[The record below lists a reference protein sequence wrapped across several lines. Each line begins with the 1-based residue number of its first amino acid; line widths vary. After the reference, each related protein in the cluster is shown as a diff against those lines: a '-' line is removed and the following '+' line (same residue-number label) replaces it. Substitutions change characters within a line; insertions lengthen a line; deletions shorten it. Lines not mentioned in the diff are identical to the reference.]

1 MRIENAG
8 LSAVPKSTA
17 NPEQVDR
24 RNGAEQLRGASVD
37 SVNLSPQGQLL
48 AIAKRALAETPAVR
62 AHMVARA
69 RERLETGQYEA
80 NGRLIAEAIIEALRE
95 NQ

>member
-17 NPEQVDR
+17 SPEQADR
-24 RNGAEQLRGASVD
+24 RTGPDHVPSASVD
-37 SVNLSPQGQLL
+37 SVSLSPQGQLL
-48 AIAKRALAETPAVR
+48 AIAKRAFAETPAVR

-69 RERLETGQYEA
+69 RERLETGEYEA

-95 NQ
+95 DQ